1 MNNQLIERL
10 IRVMREY
17 LQKNETL
24 ASVLIDVLS
33 LNKEAAYR
41 RLRGDIMFTFEEAA
55 KLSRRLGF
63 SLDKIVGE
71 SMVLDTNKW
80 AFTDIST
87 FHASSR
93 YVEEYGRKLCTFSD
107 MFRDFLKYPQATI
120 RSALG
125 NLPYYFI
132 LLYPTLTLFRHYKR
146 AYLAFGLNP
155 EFKFSDFTISPEIQ
169 EKEQDV
175 LEKCLS
181 IPRNHLILERNIF
194 HSIAE
199 DINYFYYR
207 QLISKEE
214 LSQLKKELFEGLSN
228 LENIAATG
236 RFGSVMEVSMYL
248 LDVKLDASYTHLE
261 SPDSEC
267 SLQYSYFIDILS
279 FNNPKVCQMQKNWI
293 ESLKRYSTMISQT
306 GEIQRVEFFRK
317 QKEIIK
323 SIG

>member
-17 LQKNETL
+17 LQGNETM

-41 RLRGDIMFTFEEAA
+41 RLRGDIMFTFEETA

-71 SMVLDTNKW
+71 SMILDTNKW

-87 FHASSR
+87 FHTSSR
-93 YVEEYGRKLCTFSD
+93 YLEEYTRRLCAISD
-107 MFRDFLKYPQATI
+107 MFCDLLKSSQATI
-120 RSALG
+120 RSAVG
-125 NLPYYFI
+125 HLPYYFI

-155 EFKFSDFTISPEIQ
+155 EFRFSDFTMSPDIQ
-169 EKEQDV
+169 EKEQDI
-175 LEKCLS
+175 LKKCLS
-181 IPRNHLILERNIF
+181 IPRNHLILERNTF
-194 HSIAE
+194 HSIVE

-214 LSQLKKELFEGLSN
+214 SSQLKKELLESLSN

-236 RFGSVMEVSMYL
+236 TFGSGMEVSMYL
-248 LDVKLDASYTHLE
+248 LDVRLDASYTHLE
-261 SPDSEC
+261 SPGFEC
-267 SLQYSYFIDILS
+267 SLQYSYFVDTLS
-279 FNNPKVCQMQKNWI
+279 FNNPKVCLMQKNWI

>member
-1 MNNQLIERL
+1 MSNLIERL
-10 IRVMREY
+10 IRVMREH
-17 LQKNETL
+17 LQRNETL

-41 RLRGDIMFTFEEAA
+41 RLRGDIMFSFEEAA
-55 KLSRRLGF
+55 KLSRRVGF
-63 SLDKIVGE
+63 SLDKIVEE
-71 SMVLDTNKW
+71 SMILDTNKW

-87 FHASSR
+87 FHTSSR
-93 YVEEYGRKLCTFSD
+93 YVEEYAKKLYAFSD
-107 MFRDFLKYPQATI
+107 MFRDLLKHPQVTI

-125 NLPYYFI
+125 HLPYYFI

-155 EFKFSDFTISPEIQ
+155 EFRFSDFTMPSDIQ

-175 LEKCLS
+175 LKKCLS

-194 HSIAE
+194 YSIVE

-214 LSQLKKELFEGLSN
+214 LLQLKKELIEGLSN

-236 RFGSVMEVSMYL
+236 TFGSSMEVSIYL
-248 LDVKLDASYTHLE
+248 LDVRLDASYTHFE
-261 SPDSEC
+261 SPDSEY
-267 SLQYSYFIDILS
+267 SLQYSYFVDVFR

-293 ESLKRYSTMISQT
+293 ESLKRYSTMISKA

-317 QKEIIK
+317 QKEIINL
-323 SIG
+323 IG

>member
-1 MNNQLIERL
+1 MSNQLIERL
-10 IRVMREY
+10 IRVMRSH
-17 LQKNETL
+17 LQRNETL
-24 ASVLIDVLS
+24 AAVLINVLS

-71 SMVLDTNKW
+71 SLILDTNKW

-87 FHASSR
+87 FHTSSE
-93 YVEEYGRKLCTFSD
+93 YVEGYARRLCAFSD
-107 MFRDFLKYPQATI
+107 MLRDLLKYPQATI

-125 NLPYYFI
+125 HLPYYFV
-132 LLYPTLTLFRHYKR
+132 LFYPSLTLFRHYKR

-155 EFKFSDFTISPEIQ
+155 EFRFSDFTMSPDIR

-181 IPRNHLILERNIF
+181 IPRNHLILERNVF
-194 HSIAE
+194 HAIVE
-199 DINYFYYR
+199 DINYFYHR
-207 QLISKEE
+207 KLISKEE
-214 LSQLKKELFEGLSN
+214 LLQLKKELLESLSN

-236 RFGSVMEVSMYL
+236 RFGPEMEVSIYL
-248 LDVKLDASYTHLE
+248 LDVRLDASYTHFE
-261 SPDSEC
+261 SPDFEY
-267 SLQYSYFIDILS
+267 SLQYSYFVDILS
-279 FNNPKVCQMQKNWI
+279 FYNPKVCQMQKNWI

-306 GEIQRVEFFRK
+306 GEIQRIEFFKK
-317 QKEIIK
+317 QREIIK
-323 SIG
+323 SI

>member
-10 IRVMREY
+10 IRVMRTH

-24 ASVLIDVLS
+24 AAVLIDVLS

-41 RLRGDIMFTFEEAA
+41 RLRGDIMFTFEEVA

-71 SMVLDTNKW
+71 SLILDTNKW

-87 FHASSR
+87 FHSSSR
-93 YVEEYGRKLCTFSD
+93 YVEEYARRLCVLSD
-107 MFRDFLKYPQATI
+107 AFHDLLKYPQSTI
-120 RSALG
+120 RSAVG
-125 NLPYYFI
+125 HLPYYFI
-132 LLYPTLTLFRHYKR
+132 LPYSTLTLFRNYKR

-155 EFKFSDFTISPEIQ
+155 EFRFSDFTTSQDIK
-169 EKEQDV
+169 EKEQNM

-181 IPRNHLILERNIF
+181 IPRNLLILERNIY
-194 HSIAE
+194 HSMVE

-207 QLISKEE
+207 QLITKAE
-214 LSQLKKELFEGLSN
+214 LLQLQTELFESLYN

-236 RFGSVMEVSMYL
+236 TFSSGMEISIYL
-248 LDVKLDASYTHLE
+248 LDVRLDASYTHLE
-261 SPDSEC
+261 SPDFEC
-267 SLQYSYFIDILS
+267 SLQYSYFVDILS

-306 GEIQRVEFFRK
+306 GEIQRIEFFRK